1 MFNWFKPKIYNSGY
15 LPEKDGH
22 KVYFMEAGNPKGEP
36 VLIFHGGPGGSAKI
50 KHTYSFDRKKYRMIL
65 FDQRG
70 GGKSLPAGEIKNN
83 TTQKLLEDAERLLD
97 YLNIKGEVIV
107 KGGSWGATLALLFA
121 IKNPKRVKKLFVSQI
136 FLADKAGVDWLENQ
150 SGLFYPD
157 MLERLKNESKGSQ
170 SLAKTFAEMINS
182 DNLVNQVKAVS
193 LYGRYEWVLGKLNP
207 SMEFGEI
214 TADDIA
220 SSRVYINY
228 AAKDFMLE
236 DGYIMNNIAKIQ
248 HIPTLIVHN
257 RLDFVCP
264 VQGAYDLHKAMPKSK
279 LVIVPDIGHGSDL
292 LQKTIIQE
300 TKAFL

>member
-1 MFNWFKPKIYNSGY
+1 
-15 LPEKDGH
+15 
-22 KVYFMEAGNPKGEP
+22 
-36 VLIFHGGPGGSAKI
+36 
-50 KHTYSFDRKKYRMIL
+50 
-65 FDQRG
+65 
-70 GGKSLPAGEIKNN
+70 
-83 TTQKLLEDAERLLD
+83 
-97 YLNIKGEVIV
+97 
-107 KGGSWGATLALLFA
+107 
-121 IKNPKRVKKLFVSQI
+121 
-136 FLADKAGVDWLENQ
+136 
-150 SGLFYPD
+150 
-157 MLERLKNESKGSQ
+157 
-170 SLAKTFAEMINS
+170 
-182 DNLVNQVKAVS
+182 
-193 LYGRYEWVLGKLNP
+193 
-207 SMEFGEI
+207 MEFGEI

-236 DGYIMNNIAKIQ
+236 EGYIMNNIAKIQ